1 MCQTGKKK
9 KKNITIWKMKILTP
23 ANRCSNIVQNKNKII
38 TAALTDG
45 GGCQFKYVNL
55 FGEMQEA
62 HQNLNKENKR
72 RSLQKNLKT

>member
-1 MCQTGKKK
+1 
-9 KKNITIWKMKILTP
+9 MKILTP

-55 FGEMQEA
+55 FGEMEEA
-62 HQNLNKENKR
+62 HQNLIKENK
-72 RSLQKNLKT
+72 

>member
-1 MCQTGKKK
+1 
-9 KKNITIWKMKILTP
+9 MKILTP

-38 TAALTDG
+38 AAALTDG